1 MYILN
6 LKTHFNLM
14 AQLTLIRQL
23 RMYMHMLSETK
34 YNGAKGMPNVALIEP
49 EAEAEP
55 VERRFFSKAET
66 RVLNVVFEACA
77 EVPAVAFPVRQLMLL
92 SSTSRRTV
100 QTTLAKAH
108 AAGVIVRQKRPRM
121 NGPHLASVISVR
133 S

>member
-1 MYILN
+1 
-6 LKTHFNLM
+6 M

-49 EAEAEP
+49 EAEP

-133 S
+133 P

>member
-49 EAEAEP
+49 EAEP
-55 VERRFFSKAET
+55 VERRFFTKAET

-133 S
+133 P

>member
-49 EAEAEP
+49 EAEP
-55 VERRFFSKAET
+55 VERRFFTKAET

-92 SSTSRRTV
+92 SNTSRRTV

-133 S
+133 P

>member
-49 EAEAEP
+49 EAEP
-55 VERRFFSKAET
+55 VERRFFTKAET

-92 SSTSRRTV
+92 SSTSRRAV

-133 S
+133 P

>member
-49 EAEAEP
+49 EAEP

-133 S
+133 P